1 MNKFRDRIFTGILCG
16 ILAPALAFVIYAKT
30 KQPDHSLT
38 DIINE
43 FIRLKIVT
51 VVLSFAAFVNLLVF
65 LLSIWLKS
73 DKSAKGVLIATMLYF
88 FLVII
93 LKVAA

>member
-1 MNKFRDRIFTGILCG
+1 MSKVKDNLLTGLLAG
-16 ILAPALAFVIYAKT
+16 IIAPALAFAIYAKF
-30 KQPDHSLT
+30 KQPNETLM

-65 LLSIWLKS
+65 LAFIWIKA
-73 DKSAKGVLIATMLYF
+73 DKSAKGILMATLIYF
-88 FLVII
+88 FLVVL
-93 LKVAA
+93 LKLTI